1 MHLQYPEWLLT
12 IISSPIADI
21 LLTPPSQSQHVSG
34 QNPIAS
40 LCACRLKTVPLGNA
54 GRHLRSLPQPS
65 RRA

>member
-21 LLTPPSQSQHVSG
+21 LLTPPSQSQRLIG

-40 LCACRLKTVPLGNA
+40 L
-54 GRHLRSLPQPS
+54 
-65 RRA
+65 